1 MSHKQVIVMRK
12 DLGMRKGK
20 MVAQGAHASMA
31 AVLNQGRVLATNC
44 KAPSE
49 ELAIPLT
56 PNIEAWIKGRFKKV
70 CVYVNS
76 EAELLALYEKAKASG
91 IITALITDAGLTEF
105 NGVPTNTCIAV
116 GPDFEDKIDTV
127 TGGLPLL

>member
-1 MSHKQVIVMRK
+1 MSHKQIIVMRK

-20 MVAQGAHASMA
+20 MIAQGAHASLA
-31 AVLNQGRVLATNC
+31 AILNQGRVDYDDEGFAQQLV
-44 KAPSE
+44 
-49 ELAIPLT
+49 IPLC
-56 PNIEAWIKGRFKKV
+56 NESLRAWLTGNFKKV

-76 EAELLALYEKAKASG
+76 EEELLALYEKAKASG
-91 IITALITDAGLTEF
+91 IITSLITDSGLTEF

-116 GPDFEDKIDTV
+116 GPDEDSKIDTV

>member
-31 AVLNQGRVLATNC
+31 AIFKVAYTD
-44 KAPSE
+44 AE
-49 ELAIPLT
+49 ETQMIIDTTDVRIRNWLLG
-56 PNIEAWIKGRFKKV
+56 NFKKV

-76 EAELLALYEKAKASG
+76 EEELLALYQKAKDLG

-116 GPDFEDKIDTV
+116 GPDFENKIDMV

>member
-1 MSHKQVIVMRK
+1 MRK

-20 MVAQGAHASMA
+20 MIAQGAHASLA
-31 AVLNQGRVLATNC
+31 AILNSAERKFDLKYVPG
-44 KAPSE
+44 E
-49 ELAIPLT
+49 ELKRCNEKLVIDLT
-56 PNIEAWIKGRFKKV
+56 DERLKDWLTGNFKKV

-76 EAELLALYEKAKASG
+76 EEELLALYEKAKASG
-91 IITALITDAGLTEF
+91 IITSLITDSGLTEF